1 MPEHSKIAQE
11 IKIGPMF
18 RDLLVG
24 NTGRKMVSASV
35 LLIVAFLIHI
45 KNKRPDY
52 ELGRPERG
60 GDKSQG
66 KKKVCF
72 DALREAKET

>member
-52 ELGRPERG
+52 DLIRPER

-72 DALREAKET
+72 DVLREAKET

>member
-1 MPEHSKIAQE
+1 
-11 IKIGPMF
+11 
-18 RDLLVG
+18 
-24 NTGRKMVSASV
+24 MVSASV

-52 ELGRPERG
+52 ELIRPER

-72 DALREAKET
+72 DVLREAKET

>member
-52 ELGRPERG
+52 ELMRP
-60 GDKSQG
+60 
-66 KKKVCF
+66 
-72 DALREAKET
+72 

>member
-11 IKIGPMF
+11 IKIAPML

-52 ELGRPERG
+52 ELMKPERG
-60 GDKSQG
+60 EKSQG

-72 DALREAKET
+72 DKLREVKAM